1 MEEKRTYLPP
11 KLHVD
16 YIELEES
23 IAAGSTTFKPGGSTS
38 NERPT
43 IEAWQDTGINENFDW
58 NL

>member
-1 MEEKRTYLPP
+1 MEEKKSYLSP

-16 YIELEES
+16 LLELEES
-23 IAAGSTTFKPGGSTS
+23 IAAGSTTFKPGGPTT

-43 IEAWQDTGINENFDW
+43 IESWQDTGIDENFDW